1 MLLSLEICDSRNG
14 GQLFPRGFDST
25 MDIFVGFGMIIVAHL
40 KQSIYFAQINF
51 LEKKFQFHF

>member
-1 MLLSLEICDSRNG
+1 MLCHLRFVILEMVAKFSKEGLTRK
-14 GQLFPRGFDST
+14 ST

-51 LEKKFQFHF
+51 LEKKF

>member
-1 MLLSLEICDSRNG
+1 MVAKFSLEVLTRK
-14 GQLFPRGFDST
+14 ST